1 MLEPTP
7 LYGGNAELLEEL
19 YEQYLR
25 DATSVDERWRRYF
38 DQLAPPAGEH
48 SRRALQASLAE
59 RARAGRIV
67 PEASADR
74 GPAGGSGDK
83 DDGRGAKQAAVS
95 RLTQIWTNR
104 GHLVAKVDPLGL
116 INRPRPRVLELAYFG
131 LSEADLDTEFF
142 TGSRIDAVPRQMR
155 LRAILRQ
162 LEQIYGGPIGAE
174 FAHVSESEERLWLQD
189 QFQAGRLT
197 ERFLPDEQRNI
208 LWQLTAAE
216 GLERYLHTRYVGQKR
231 FSLEGAEA
239 FVPLMDD
246 LIQRSGAAGIEEVV
260 IGMAHRG
267 RLNVLVNLLGKAPA
281 ALFSEFEGRYDLSH
295 LKGSGDVKYHKGF
308 SADLRTPSGNVHTVL
323 AFNPSHLEVV
333 NPVVEGSVRARQERR
348 GDHQGAR
355 VLPVLVHGDAAFA
368 GQGVVTETMQLS
380 QARGFST
387 GGTMHLV
394 INNQVGFTTSDPRDM
409 RSTIYSSDV
418 AKMLEAPIFHVNAD
432 DPEAVVFAARL
443 ALRYRMKFHKD
454 VVIDLVCY
462 RRHGHNEA
470 DEPAATQP
478 VMYRVIRQ
486 HPTVRKLYADHLVA
500 QGVLSADEAA

>member
-267 RLNVLVNLLGKAPA
+267 RLNVLVNLLG
-281 ALFSEFEGRYDLSH
+281 
-295 LKGSGDVKYHKGF
+295 
-308 SADLRTPSGNVHTVL
+308 
-323 AFNPSHLEVV
+323 
-333 NPVVEGSVRARQERR
+333 
-348 GDHQGAR
+348 
-355 VLPVLVHGDAAFA
+355 
-368 GQGVVTETMQLS
+368 
-380 QARGFST
+380 
-387 GGTMHLV
+387 
-394 INNQVGFTTSDPRDM
+394 
-409 RSTIYSSDV
+409 
-418 AKMLEAPIFHVNAD
+418 
-432 DPEAVVFAARL
+432 
-443 ALRYRMKFHKD
+443 
-454 VVIDLVCY
+454 
-462 RRHGHNEA
+462 
-470 DEPAATQP
+470 
-478 VMYRVIRQ
+478 
-486 HPTVRKLYADHLVA
+486 
-500 QGVLSADEAA
+500 